1 MKKNRLI
8 PVILLKNGWIVQSKN
23 FSQYQNLG
31 NPVTI
36 VKRLSQ
42 WASDELIYL
51 DISDDDNYDTRRD
64 DQGYANRG
72 DFLSVIEDVSKEAFM
87 PITVGGKIR
96 TIKDIENRLSVGADK
111 VCLNTMAI
119 QDPSF
124 INEASREF
132 GSQCIVISIDVKL
145 TSKKYNVFATGG
157 SKKTKFSPKEL
168 SKIVEDN
175 GAGEILI
182 NSIDKDGKG
191 DGFDLTLINQ
201 ITDCVSIPVIA
212 CGGAGEWS
220 HFSEVFEKTDAE
232 AVAAANIFHYVDQ
245 SVFLAK
251 KHLYDNGFNV
261 RKPDLIKIDNY
272 RI

>member
-64 DQGYANRG
+64 DQGYANR
-72 DFLSVIEDVSKEAFM
+72 DNFLSVIEDVSKEAFM

-96 TIKDIENRLSVGADK
+96 TIKDIENRLLVGADK

-119 QDPSF
+119 KDPKF

-132 GSQCIVISIDVKL
+132 GSQCIVISIDVKFI
-145 TSKKYNVFATGG
+145 SENYSVFSNGG
-157 SKKTKFSPKEL
+157 KSKTKFSPKDL
-168 SKIVEDN
+168 SKLVENN

-182 NSIDKDGKG
+182 NSIDRDGRG
-191 DGFDLTLINQ
+191 DGYDLELINQ
-201 ITDCVSIPVIA
+201 VTNSVSIPVIA

-220 HFSEVFEKTDAE
+220 HFSEVFEKTNAE

-261 RKPDLIKIDNY
+261 RKPDLIKIS
-272 RI
+272 